1 MTLEENIQQLRDY
14 LTVTSAQTLRHET
27 RLKEHQQWLEDCE
40 MVLGKILLAQR
51 EADDNI
57 TRLAAAQLVNEEG
70 LAELKNTVK
79 SFIDSLRRGGNGHQ

>member
-40 MVLGKILLAQR
+40 MVLGKILLAQK
-51 EADDNI
+51 ETDENI
-57 TRLAAAQLVNEEG
+57 TRLSAAQLVTEEG
-70 LAELKNTVK
+70 LAELQKKVDH
-79 SFIDSLRRGGNGHQ
+79 FLDGLRRGGNGHQ